1 MNALHRLFLVTLASV
16 LAMSVAIAQD
26 SGSKPPDQKKA
37 TELQQVVVTGT
48 RVFDR
53 TEADS
58 MAPIDVL
65 TPKDISRTG
74 APDLAVA
81 LRTLLP
87 SLNFPQ
93 PSLTDATDA
102 TQPAQIRGLS
112 PDHTLVLINGKRQ
125 HTTAALNVNGSLGR
139 GSSPVD
145 LNAIP
150 MNAIDHIEVLRDG
163 AAAQYGSD
171 AIAGVVNI
179 ILKGGTHG
187 SASISGG
194 QYDGGQGDTWQG
206 GADTG
211 FALGNQ
217 GWLHVS
223 ARAMHQDPTNHAGPD
238 PRYPDD
244 PTFNTVTFHYG
255 LPQTRTKQAA
265 LNFQYAFSKQAELY
279 AFSVFNKRDVSA
291 GGFFRSLST
300 YQTSHPAA
308 ATVYPQ
314 GYLPI
319 ENSAIRDDSEVIGLR
334 GSVNGWHY
342 DVSANSG
349 GNHWKLHTSN
359 TFNYSLGANSPT
371 GFYIGTLHNRQNV
384 FNIDVS
390 KGFDVGLQTPLTVA
404 WGAEYRHEKFG
415 IKQGDDASYAG
426 AGAQVFPGYQPLD
439 AGTHSRHNT
448 AAYVDLETDFTY
460 KFSGGLAARYE
471 DYSDF
476 GSATAWKLSGRY
488 AFNDTVAMRGTAS
501 TGFRAPSL
509 QQEYYSSTSINFV
522 DVGGGTLVPFTV
534 RTFPVNDPAAIAL
547 GAQPLKAEKSRNFSL
562 GLVFTP
568 LSGLY
573 TTLDF
578 YQVDIDK
585 RIILSGNLVGDAVQT
600 YLGSV
605 GIPFVSGGRFFTNAI
620 DTRTRGADLVSTW
633 PMELSNS
640 SLKWTGGFNWNKTD
654 IRSVADQPPQLG
666 LAGLVLPIIDR
677 RSKGFLTDSTPK
689 TKAFVAGDW
698 SMGNWSIHS
707 QLTRYGEWT
716 GRSNSNPANDQT
728 YSASYLLDASASYD
742 WSNWQFT
749 VGANNLTNH
758 YPDRNSD
765 ANNYHGILS
774 YPLTSP
780 YGFNGAYYYARAQVS
795 WD

>member
-1 MNALHRLFLVTLASV
+1 MKVARHALAVSIALA
-16 LAMSVAIAQD
+16 LLPIAAWAQND
-26 SGSKPPDQKKA
+26 NKNSPDQRKA

-53 TEADS
+53 TVADS

-65 TPKDISRTG
+65 TPKDLKSTG
-74 APDLAVA
+74 ATDLAVA

-102 TQPAQIRGLS
+102 TQPAQLRGLS
-112 PDHTLVLINGKRQ
+112 PDDTLVLINGKRQ
-125 HTTAALNVNGSLGR
+125 HTTAILNVNGSLGR

-179 ILKGGTHG
+179 ILKGGTGG
-187 SASISGG
+187 SADVSYG

-211 FALGNQ
+211 FALGND

-223 ARAMHQDPTNHAGPD
+223 ARYSNQDPTNHAGPD
-238 PRYPDD
+238 PRYPGD
-244 PTFNTVTFHYG
+244 PTYNTVTFHYG
-255 LPQTRTKQAA
+255 LPDTRSKQAA
-265 LNFQYAFSKQAELY
+265 LNFQYAFSDQAELY
-279 AFSVFNKRDVSA
+279 AFSLFNKRNVTA
-291 GGFFRSLST
+291 GGFFRSLSS
-300 YQTSHPAA
+300 YADSHPAA
-308 ATVYPQ
+308 AAVYPE
-314 GYLPI
+314 GYLPQ
-319 ENSAIRDDSEVIGLR
+319 ENSAIRDDSEVVGLR
-334 GSVNGWHY
+334 GTVGGWHY
-342 DVSANSG
+342 DVSANTG
-349 GNHWKLHTSN
+349 GNHWKLHTSD
-359 TFNYSLGANSPT
+359 TFNYSLGADSPT
-371 GFYIGTLHNRQNV
+371 GFYIGTLYNRQNV
-384 FNIDVS
+384 FNVDLS
-390 KGFDVGLQTPLTVA
+390 KGFNVGLATPLTVA

-415 IKQGDDASYAG
+415 IKEGDQASYAG

-439 AGTHSRHNT
+439 AGTHSRNSK

-476 GSATAWKLSGRY
+476 GSTTAWKLSGRY
-488 AFNDTVAMRGTAS
+488 AFNDTVALRGTAS

-522 DVGGGTLVPFTV
+522 DVGGGNLVPYTV
-534 RTFPVNDPAAIAL
+534 RTFPVDDPAAVAL
-547 GAQPLKAEKSRNFSL
+547 GAQPLKAEKSCNFSL

-568 LSGLY
+568 INNLY
-573 TTLDF
+573 TTLDL
-578 YQVDIDK
+578 YQIDIND
-585 RIILSGNLVGDAVQT
+585 RIILSGNLVGDAVQD
-600 YLGSV
+600 YLTSV
-605 GIPFVSGGRFFTNAI
+605 GIPFVSGGRFFTNAV
-620 DTRTRGADLVSTW
+620 DTRTRGADLVSTL
-633 PMELSNS
+633 PVELENS
-640 SLKWTGGFNWNKTD
+640 SLKWTGGLNWNKTD
-654 IRSVADQPPQLG
+654 IRSVAEQPPQLG
-666 LAGLVLPIIDR
+666 LAGLTLPIIDR
-677 RSKGFLTDSTPK
+677 RSKGFLTDTTPR

-698 SMGNWSIHS
+698 TIGDWTVHS
-707 QLTRYGEWT
+707 QVTRYGEWT
-716 GRSNSNPANDQT
+716 ARSSSDPANDQT
-728 YSASYLLDASASYD
+728 YGASYLLDASVAYGWD
-742 WSNWQFT
+742 NWQFKL
-749 VGANNLTNH
+749 GADNLTNH
-758 YPDRNSD
+758 YPDKNSA

-780 YGFNGAYYYARAQVS
+780 YGFNGVHYYARASLS
-795 WD
+795 WE